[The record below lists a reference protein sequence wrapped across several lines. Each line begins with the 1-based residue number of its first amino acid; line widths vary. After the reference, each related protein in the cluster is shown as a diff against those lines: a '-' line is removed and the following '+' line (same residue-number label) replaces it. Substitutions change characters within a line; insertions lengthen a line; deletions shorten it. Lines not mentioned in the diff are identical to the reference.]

1 MIDPAI
7 PRRAMRI
14 LTVLAIF
21 FFLIPANTSL
31 ALDLETVQEAIRLSG
46 ARWQAADTD
55 LSRLTLA
62 EKKRLLGLLP
72 EPDLGESPNQTLF
85 RAGVTAP
92 LPTRLDWRDFEG
104 DNYVTPARAQG
115 NCGSCWAFAAVGA
128 LESYVML
135 RNHQPGM
142 DIDLAEQS
150 LLSCET
156 EGGCGGGS
164 GLTAATI
171 LRDNGVPNEACLPY
185 AANDTL
191 DCSNRCSDWEQQAQT
206 ISSFRQVIGY
216 TGQMSQSEIVAAL
229 KTYLA
234 SHGPLWTTMQVYE
247 DFYNYQSGIYT
258 HTTGKLTDGHAILLI
273 GYDDAAEAFTAKN
286 SWGARWPDN
295 SGDGSFRIAYSQVA
309 NEIEFGAFTYTYGD
323 PVDVGQEAP
332 TADAGSHQTVDEN
345 EVVTLDGSG
354 SSDPDGEIETYAWH
368 RLSGPTVTLS
378 NAASP
383 RPSFTTPNFSTAA
396 DADIVFELTVTDDD
410 GLSATDTVTVTVTW
424 TNDAPVARAGEDD
437 DVAENARVTLDGMDS
452 SDQEN
457 QISRYQ
463 WRQVSG
469 PEVTLADANRAQASF
484 TTPNLTTGANT
495 DLVFELQVTD
505 AQGATDTDRV
515 EITVTWENDPPTARA
530 GDDRSVDEGARVQLD
545 GSASEDTEGQIS
557 QYQWRKVSGPDVA
570 LTGGDTSQASFSAP
584 NLTAAGDAALVFE
597 LTVTD
602 AADETATDTVTI
614 TVSWTNDAPTAVA
627 GQDQNVAAGDAVTLD
642 ASASSDPDDGIDSYA
657 WTQVAGPGIQLTT
670 QNEAQTGFTAPT
682 NTGSDPLQL
691 RFELVVSDR
700 GGLTATDSVDVWI
713 EPQPDASGGDPQDPS
728 DPTDP
733 QDPGEDTPPV
743 DDPNKDTPEPDVQ
756 SSGGGG
762 GGGCFVSF
770 SWRSVHQP
778 QK

>member
-1 MIDPAI
+1 MIATAMP
-7 PRRAMRI
+7 PRTKRI
-14 LTVLAIF
+14 LTALVTLLL
-21 FFLIPANTSL
+21 FLPASASL

-46 ARWQAADTD
+46 ARWEAADTD

-72 EPDLGESPNQTLF
+72 EPDLGETPNQTLF

-135 RNHQPGM
+135 RTHQPGM

-164 GLTAATI
+164 GWTAATI

-191 DCSNRCSDWEQQAQT
+191 DCSNRCSGWEQQAQT

-216 TGQMSQSEIVAAL
+216 TGQMSQAEIVAAL

-258 HTTGKLTDGHAILLI
+258 YTTGNLTDGHAILLI

-286 SWGARWPDN
+286 SWGARWPN
-295 SGDGSFRIAYSQVA
+295 NNGDGSFRIAYSQVA
-309 NEIEFGAFTYTYGD
+309 NDIEFGAYTYIYGD

-332 TADAGSHQTVDEN
+332 TADAGDDQRVDEN
-345 EVVTLDGSG
+345 EVVTLDGSA

-368 RLSGPTVTLS
+368 RLRGPAVTLS
-378 NAASP
+378 DAASP
-383 RPSFTTPNFSTAA
+383 RPSFTTPNFTTAA

-410 GLSATDTVTVTVTW
+410 GLSSTDTVTVTVTW
-424 TNDAPVARAGEDD
+424 ANDPPVARAGEDRS
-437 DVAENARVTLDGMDS
+437 VAEGESVQLDGAS
-452 SDQEN
+452 SEDLEGE
-457 QISRYQ
+457 IARYQ
-463 WRQVSG
+463 WQKISG
-469 PEVTLADANRAQASF
+469 PDLSMTSVDTPRTSF
-484 TTPNLTTGANT
+484 TTPNLTTAA
-495 DLVFELQVTD
+495 DAECVFRLTVTD
-505 AQGATDTDRV
+505 AHGATDSDWV
-515 EITVTWENDPPTARA
+515 KITVTWENDPPTARA
-530 GDDRSVDEGARVQLD
+530 GEDRSVDEGARVQLD
-545 GSASEDTEGQIS
+545 ASASEDTEGQIS
-557 QYQWRKVSGPDVA
+557 QYQWRKVSGPDVT
-570 LTGGDTSQASFSAP
+570 LTDGDTSQASFSAP

-602 AADETATDTVTI
+602 EAGDTATDTVAI
-614 TVSWTNDAPTAVA
+614 TVTWTNDAPTAVA

-657 WTQVAGPGIQLTT
+657 WTQVAGPDVQLTT
-670 QNEAQTGFTAPT
+670 QDEAQTGFTAPV

-691 RFELVVSDR
+691 RFEVAVSDG
-700 GGLTATDSVDVWI
+700 GGLTATDSVDIWI
-713 EPQPDASGGDPQDPS
+713 APQPDASGGDPQEPS

-733 QDPGEDTPPV
+733 QDPGDDQPPV
-743 DDPNKDTPEPDVQ
+743 DEPKDTPEPDVNA
-756 SSGGGG
+756 SGGGG
-762 GGGCFVSF
+762 GGGCFISF
-770 SWRSVHQP
+770 SWWSANQP
-778 QK
+778 LK